1 MKPRFSFWTGVAAA
15 ASLWDTVTGVAVTNN
30 NLTTVVEW
38 DQRSLFINQQRI
50 FVLSAEFHPWRQPNP
65 DLWPDIFDKI
75 KDNGFNTVSF
85 YTHWALHMP
94 VNGSIDAAEGTY
106 RDNERFIQAAK
117 DAGLWLIARPGPYIN
132 GETTGGG
139 IPAWASSVAGTMRT
153 NNENYTYAWLP
164 YMKYMTELIRKH
176 QITEGGNIVL
186 VQAENEFSPS
196 STKSPYMQAI
206 VDLYRQNGIVVPITH
221 NDQHSGQN
229 GYFAPGTGQGAV
241 DIYCGDS
248 YPQGTSRWNQV
259 QQIYYQ
265 YHKAVAPSNPLCLA
279 EFGGGWLL
287 GWGGKPRGGVGY
299 DVFTTDLDNADYENV
314 FYKSTYAQTTTIL
327 NIYMLYGGTNWGN
340 TFEPTVYSSYDYGG
354 GINENRI
361 VTAKMPEMRMQGLF
375 LRVSRD
381 LLGADLISNGTS
393 YTSSNLIYTTELH
406 NPITSAR
413 FYVLRHNDATSTTL
427 NTFTL
432 NVQTSKGALA
442 IPQTGSMALNGRE
455 AKIVPTDYVFGNSQ
469 TRMLYSTAEVMTWT
483 TIDNVDY
490 LILYAGKNQTGETA
504 LVLPSAAQINLHDS
518 STVQAAYNSTAGILY
533 LNYTLSG
540 SSFVSVGSNLVV
552 AILEKPVA
560 LSWHAPVIA
569 GQGAH
574 GKFYGIGSN
583 ETVLVGG
590 PYLVRDATISGSTLA
605 LSGDLNGTTTIEVM
619 APKRITT
626 ITWNKARQ
634 PWTTTSYG
642 SHIAVVAG
650 ISGNITLP
658 KLENWKVINNLPEI
672 DPGFDDS
679 GFVTCDQVTTN
690 YTNLPPLNA
699 GPVLY
704 SQQYGFS
711 GGNLIWRGHF
721 NASGAETGFNL
732 TVQGGF
738 AFGFSAWF
746 NGVFLGSSQGNATV
760 SQTAVTWSI
769 PNNTLAIGKDNVLV
783 VLQDHMGLV
792 ETSSN
797 GGKEPRGIRGY
808 SIIGGSTTFNLW
820 KLAGHLGGSGNNP
833 DKYRGYLNEGGLYA
847 KRIGAHLPGFPDSN

>member
-1 MKPRFSFWTGVAAA
+1 MGS
-15 ASLWDTVTGVAVTNN
+15 
-30 NLTTVVEW
+30 TVVEW
-38 DQRSLFINQQRI
+38 DEHSLFINQQRI

-106 RDNERFIQAAK
+106 RDNER
-117 DAGLWLIARPGPYIN
+117 PGPYIN

-164 YMKYMTELIRKH
+164 YMKYMTELIRRH
-176 QITEGGNIVL
+176 QITEGGNIIL

-206 VDLYRQNGIVVPITH
+206 VDLYRQNGIVVLTLLWLCPILTICSLRSAKQAITH
-221 NDQHSGQN
+221 NDQHSGQT
-229 GYFAPGTGQGAV
+229 GYFAPGTGQGEV

-299 DVFTTDLDNADYENV
+299 DVFTNDLDNADYENV
-314 FYKSTYAQTTTIL
+314 FYKTNYAQTTTIL
-327 NIYMLYGGTNWGN
+327 
-340 TFEPTVYSSYDYGG
+340 S
-354 GINENRI
+354 
-361 VTAKMPEMRMQGLF
+361 LF

-381 LLGADLISNGTS
+381 LLGANLISNGTA

-406 NPITSAR
+406 NPVTDAR
-413 FYVLRHNDATSTTL
+413 FYVLRHNDATISLAESKGYPPRSTVL
-427 NTFTL
+427 NTFAL
-432 NVQTSKGALA
+432 NVQTSKGALT
-442 IPQTGSMALNGRE
+442 IPQSGSLALNGRE
-455 AKIVPTDYVFGNSQ
+455 AKIVPTDYVFGKSQ
-469 TRMLYSTAEVMTWT
+469 TKMLYSTAEVMTWT
-483 TIDNVDY
+483 TFTANSQESITSIDDVDY
-490 LILYAGKNQTGETA
+490 LVLYAGKGQTGETA
-504 LVLPSAAQINLHDS
+504 MIVQSAPQVNFHGSA
-518 STVQAAYNSTAGILY
+518 TVQSTYNATTGVLY
-533 LNYTLSG
+533 LNYALSG
-540 SSFVSVGSNLVV
+540 SSFVAVGSNLMV

-560 LSWHAPVIA
+560 LTWHAPVIA
-569 GQGAH
+569 GQGVH
-574 GKFYGIGSN
+574 GRFYGIGSN

-605 LSGDLNGTTTIEVM
+605 LSGDLNGTTTIEII
-619 APKRITT
+619 APKHVTT

-634 PWTTTSYG
+634 PWTTTAYG
-642 SHIAVVAG
+642 SRVAVVAG
-650 ISGNITLP
+650 LSSNVTLP
-658 KLENWKVINNLPEI
+658 KLENWRVTNSLPEI

-679 GFVTCDQVTTN
+679 NFVTCDQTTTN

-721 NASGAETGFNL
+721 NASGAETAFNL

-746 NGVFLGSSQGNATV
+746 NGVDGVFSSSLSFEDNGAAPDYDTQAKKREK
-760 SQTAVTWSI
+760 
-769 PNNTLAIGKDNVLV
+769 PLA
-783 VLQDHMGLV
+783 GLV
-792 ETSSN
+792 
-797 GGKEPRGIRGY
+797 PM
-808 SIIGGSTTFNLW
+808 
-820 KLAGHLGGSGNNP
+820 
-833 DKYRGYLNEGGLYA
+833 
-847 KRIGAHLPGFPDSN
+847 